1 MILLSMVV
9 GTSSSSVSS
18 CRQLKGFGEELL
30 YVGQAFLFGKA
41 SESQPCQ
48 LCLLSLLLVFDHVV
62 KWSQGHL
69 PDCIGACPRVEGPI
83 WKLSFRS
90 VPISTVQ
97 LSPSISKKTV
107 IVKVSALGELVWVT
121 MVPPP
126 NRFHMEEATSMG
138 QIDWFAKHTWMA
150 KSNQSKESPAFP
162 PSHSR
167 ILYSPC

>member
-18 CRQLKGFGEELL
+18 CDSSMA
-30 YVGQAFLFGKA
+30 QAFLFGKA

-83 WKLSFRS
+83 
-90 VPISTVQ
+90 
-97 LSPSISKKTV
+97 ISKCPYFHGPTQSEHQQEDRHRQGER
-107 IVKVSALGELVWVT
+107 IGELVWVT

-126 NRFHMEEATSMG
+126 DRFHMEEATSIS

-167 ILYSPC
+167 ILYPPC